1 MDRDE
6 GQETADATSLAL
18 CLTVEEGKEWHAEWA
33 GQGQGC
39 FSGDR
44 GSLASVLVFTEP
56 HSSHL

>member
-39 FSGDR
+39 FSGD
-44 GSLASVLVFTEP
+44 
-56 HSSHL
+56 